1 MARDDRFNTD
11 DEGALEE
18 PQFLGDATLLR
29 GTIDAQASEDEAY
42 QNQLRPSRF
51 DEYVGQEKLLENV
64 RIAINA
70 SSRREEPVD
79 HILLHGPPGL
89 GKTTL
94 ASIVA
99 QERSVGLKATSGPV
113 LERAGDLAA
122 ILSSLE
128 FGDVLFIDE
137 IHRMNRVVEEI
148 LYPAME
154 DFTIDII
161 VGQGPAAR
169 SVKLNVKPFTLVGA
183 TTRTGLLSA
192 PLRDRFGIVERVEFY
207 SPEELERIV
216 VRAANILE
224 VGITNDGA
232 REIALRSRGTP
243 RIANRLLKRV
253 RDYAQE
259 RADGTI
265 SSEVADAALALL
277 DIDKEGLDRM
287 DRELLRTIVEKYS
300 GGPVGLETLAA
311 SLQEEKDTIED
322 VYEPYL
328 LQQGFIKRTPRGRET
343 TSRAHRYLGVDL
355 AASPQQLRLNEK

>member
-1 MARDDRFNTD
+1 MAPEDRFNSDAPNALDAPQFLEDATPLRSNIAPD
-11 DEGALEE
+11 ALEE
-18 PQFLGDATLLR
+18 D
-29 GTIDAQASEDEAY
+29 AY
-42 QNQLRPSRF
+42 QNALRPSGF
-51 DEYVGQEKLLENV
+51 DEYVGQQKLLENV
-64 RIAINA
+64 RIAIDA
-70 SSRREEPVD
+70 SSRREEPID

-216 VRAANILE
+216 IRAARILN
-224 VGITNDGA
+224 VAITNQGA

-265 SSEVADAALALL
+265 TPEVADAALALL

-287 DRELLRTIVEKYS
+287 DRELLKTIVEKYS

-328 LQQGFIKRTPRGRET
+328 MQKGFIKRTPRGRET
-343 TSRAHRYLGVDL
+343 TQRAHTYLGL
-355 AASPQQLRLNEK
+355 KTTPSAEQLRFGEK